1 MNADQT
7 LNGRKR
13 VVQQFEEYHDRPSGQ
28 RRKTINDTDPVLF
41 DIAHNVAS
49 VAVWVR
55 AGHCGPA
62 PPSTVRLFERFF
74 GQLFGDVF
82 FHPRVSLI
90 QRQFTYDRLV
100 QTRDQRVEHHTVVFV
115 PLQIKRD

>member
-13 VVQQFEEYHDRPSGQ
+13 VVQQFEEYPYRPSGQ
-28 RRKTINDTDPVLF
+28 RRNTINDTDPVRL
-41 DIAHNVAS
+41 DVVHNVAS

-55 AGHCGPA
+55 AGPLWTGP
-62 PPSTVRLFERFF
+62 TVRLFERFF
-74 GQLFGDVF
+74 GQLIGDVF

-90 QRQFTYDRLV
+90 QRQFTHDRLV
-100 QTRDQRVEHHTVVFV
+100 QTRDQRIEHHTVVFV